1 MFWRRVAQF
10 FVGSMLLG
18 VPLPGQAAKFN
29 FVSIDVGGAVETQ
42 VRGVDKYGEV
52 VGFYRVANSACP
64 VQGPS
69 LQVPSCNV
77 RGSKIENG
85 RLVKLMVPGS
95 VSTVIMRVNDKGGL
109 VGFYPKPDTNCS
121 RGSITDFCGCTRNGV
136 RTIDYPGTSF
146 CGHERAS

>member
-64 VQGPS
+64 VQGPHFK
-69 LQVPSCNV
+69 C
-77 RGSKIENG
+77 
-85 RLVKLMVPGS
+85 LVVMCADP
-95 VSTVIMRVNDKGGL
+95 R
-109 VGFYPKPDTNCS
+109 S
-121 RGSITDFCGCTRNGV
+121 RMAGW
-136 RTIDYPGTSF
+136 
-146 CGHERAS
+146 